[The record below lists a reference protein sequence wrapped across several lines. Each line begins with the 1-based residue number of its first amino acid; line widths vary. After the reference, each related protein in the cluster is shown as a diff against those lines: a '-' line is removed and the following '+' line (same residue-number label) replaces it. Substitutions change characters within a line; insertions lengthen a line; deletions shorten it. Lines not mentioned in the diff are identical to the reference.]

1 MKRTTLVMAI
11 TLVAGLVP
19 ALPAMGQDLEE
30 WLDRAA
36 RAEYEGRQF
45 TICDTPDGTRVEV
58 VEVAQRDGLL
68 EVRAAA
74 GRAVVSPDGVYERSA
89 DGSVTVLDAET
100 ASDWELAER
109 YRVEYGDAEVVL
121 DRPVDVLRVLE
132 DGLPRVELSFDR
144 QTGAVLQAEVFNG
157 DQSRYC
163 TSSFLHFESGTEEIE
178 RPAVIA
184 RVIEPSDVAD
194 ERLPDQLAGFMRKD
208 AYEGPGG
215 STTGFYSDGIFS
227 FTLVTADRRLNVQGV
242 PATTAA
248 TVGAAVYDR
257 SFSAGQ
263 SYHSWETPAGG
274 YVMLGDL
281 PIDLQQEV
289 LDELPKPGKPNFFA
303 RFWRKF
309 FG

>member
-1 MKRTTLVMAI
+1 MRKTTIVAL
-11 TLVAGLVP
+11 TLLAGLVP

-30 WLDRAA
+30 WLDRAS

-89 DGSVTVLDAET
+89 DGSVTVRDAET

-109 YRVEYGDAEVVL
+109 YRVEYGDPDAVL
-121 DRPVDVLRVLE
+121 NRPVDVLRVME
-132 DGLPRVELSFDR
+132 NDAPRVELSFDR
-144 QTGAVLQAEVFNG
+144 ETGAVLQAEVFNS
-157 DQSRYC
+157 DASRYC
-163 TSSFLHFESGTEEIE
+163 TSSFLHFEAGTDEIR
-178 RPAVIA
+178 RPAMIAEVIQ
-184 RVIEPSDVAD
+184 PSAVAD
-194 ERLPDQLAGFMRKD
+194 DRLPAELAGFVRKD

-215 STTGFYSDGIFS
+215 SSTGFYSDGIFS
-227 FTLVTADRRLNVQGV
+227 FTLVTADLRLNVHGV
-242 PATTAA
+242 PETNAA
-248 TVGAAVYDR
+248 AVGASVYDR
-257 SFSAGQ
+257 AFTAGQ
-263 SYHSWETPAGG
+263 SYHAWETPTGG

-281 PIDLQQEV
+281 PLDLQQAV
-289 LDELPKPGKPNFFA
+289 LEELPAPGKPNFFA